1 MEDDI
6 TKYTSKEITDELSHL
21 EKQITS
27 EGPFKM
33 DERTKEVVGYY
44 LTHLGKY
51 KDALMINGHLDEVS
65 YELLLRHINSKD

>member
-1 MEDDI
+1 MEDTVI
-6 TKYTSKEITDELSHL
+6 KFTSKEITDELNHL

-44 LTHLGKY
+44 LIHVDKY
-51 KDALMINGHLDEVS
+51 KDALWINGCLDGVA
-65 YELLLRHINSKD
+65 YELLWKYINSKD